1 MHYPIEDWKKA
12 AEAKLNELDGLLAKC
27 TSPQRQKQLRNL
39 IVRIEKQWD
48 ELNASG
54 AVVVNEAQFPR
65 REIGP

>member
-27 TSPQRQKQLRNL
+27 ANPKRQKQLRNL

-54 AVVVNEAQFPR
+54 AVVVNEAHFPN
-65 REIGP
+65 REIGA

>member
-12 AEAKLNELDGLLAKC
+12 AEAKLNELDALLAKC
-27 TSPQRQKQLRNL
+27 TSPKRQKQLRNL

-54 AVVVNEAQFPR
+54 AVVVNEVQFPN
-65 REIGP
+65 REIGA